1 MSRNMW
7 AVAAGVFVVG
17 LIFDFVLFSLALG
30 EQLVND
36 PSVRAAG
43 DGPWPKIVIAELIFA
58 LTVAWVYQR
67 GVTDAA
73 PVGQG
78 LRFGLALGLMAVAG
92 GLVVAPVLLASEAII
107 IGGIAGLAIKVLAQG
122 LTAALVHDQVA
133 AI

>member
-1 MSRNMW
+1 
-7 AVAAGVFVVG
+7 
-17 LIFDFVLFSLALG
+17 
-30 EQLVND
+30 VND